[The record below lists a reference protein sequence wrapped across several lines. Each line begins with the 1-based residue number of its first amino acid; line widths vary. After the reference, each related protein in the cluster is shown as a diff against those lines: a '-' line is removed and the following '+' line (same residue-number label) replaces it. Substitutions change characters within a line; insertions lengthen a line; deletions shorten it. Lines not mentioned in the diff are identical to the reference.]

1 MSGYR
6 YDKSLNVSTLE
17 KNMAKVLMPLAN
29 GFEEIEVMAVIDI
42 LRRAEIEVVL
52 AGIVEGAVISARNVS
67 INPDTLLESVN
78 TDEFDMI
85 VLPGGQPGTDNLN
98 ANPLLHKL
106 LQNFNESGKLIGAI
120 CAAPIILAAD
130 GMLDDRRATAYPT
143 YSNKLGG
150 AFYDDLPV
158 VNDGTII
165 TSQGLGTA
173 LPFALE
179 IVSRLADRETAEKIA
194 KAMLIPATHD
204 QTVWDERLF
213 NSTIQALVGALEMK
227 DTYTQGHAK
236 RVTEYCLSIGR
247 KLALSEVEMRDL
259 YLGSVLHDIGKIG
272 TDDDVLNKPESLNLR
287 EETLVREHPLKG
299 TLFIVGIEN
308 LSHIV
313 PTILHHHE
321 RWDGTGYP
329 GRLKGEQ
336 IPLHARIVCITD
348 AYDAMHSAR
357 SYRPALDKEV
367 CIKELQK
374 QKGTQFDPFLVDVF
388 IECLND
394 SPFEIKDFSY
404 YF

>member
-1 MSGYR
+1 
-6 YDKSLNVSTLE
+6 
-17 KNMAKVLMPLAN
+17 MAKVLMPLAN
-29 GFEEIEVMAVIDI
+29 GFEEIEALAVVDI
-42 LRRAEIEVVL
+42 LRRAEIEVVM
-52 AGIVEGAVISARNVS
+52 AGVTGGTIVSARDIS
-67 INPDTLLESVN
+67 IIPDTTLE
-78 TDEFDMI
+78 TIIIDEFDMI

-98 ANPLLHKL
+98 ATPLLHNILNK
-106 LQNFNESGKLIGAI
+106 FNETGKLIGAI

-130 GMLDDRRATAYPT
+130 GILDGKRVTSYPT
-143 YSNKLGG
+143 YSNKLGKS
-150 AFYDDLPV
+150 FYDDLPV
-158 VNDGTII
+158 VWDGNII
-165 TSQGLGTA
+165 TSQGAGTA
-173 LPFALE
+173 YRFAFE
-179 IVSRLADRETAEKIA
+179 IVSRLTDTSNSEKIA
-194 KAMLIPATHD
+194 RAMLIPD
-204 QTVWDERLF
+204 EISKEVWDERLF

-247 KLALSEVEMRDL
+247 KLHLNEVEMRDL
-259 YLGSVLHDIGKIG
+259 YLGAVLHDIGKIG

-321 RWDGTGYP
+321 RWDGAGYP

-336 IPLHARIVCITD
+336 IPLHARIVCIAD
-348 AYDAMHSAR
+348 AFDAMHSAR
-357 SYRPALDKEV
+357 SYRVALDKEV
-367 CIKELQK
+367 CIKELLK